1 MYKRQAFGSVAVPI
15 ITQSV
20 FGRKEYTAIYGF
32 ISGMTTMVT
41 VVIPTVNN
49 MVYDR
54 FGSYDPAYIVTMALS
69 VVAAYIFTSFFSRL
83 EKR

>member
-1 MYKRQAFGSVAVPI
+1 
-15 ITQSV
+15 
-20 FGRKEYTAIYGF
+20 
-32 ISGMTTMVT
+32 MTTMVT

-83 EKR
+83 EKK